1 MMGKAY
7 GKQFCDYSK
16 TDRAKTYFAALST
29 TISIPVLQTTKGSP
43 MLIHTSLAG
52 CHRGTYIHPR
62 IAMDYARWL
71 DPHFAVWIDSWC
83 MEVFSHLP
91 SSCMTQPKIK
101 HHILKRRALHRK
113 QSNLYIMAMKDRY
126 GKYKV
131 GMTRNTKKRLI
142 QLGRLSYPPDEQPSF
157 IRVWKG
163 KGSLER
169 NVHSKCD
176 AYRLGKS
183 EWFEIELDQLIP
195 IVESVI
201 ADDEDEQPLTQLL
214 QC

>member
-1 MMGKAY
+1 
-7 GKQFCDYSK
+7 
-16 TDRAKTYFAALST
+16 
-29 TISIPVLQTTKGSP
+29 
-43 MLIHTSLAG
+43 
-52 CHRGTYIHPR
+52 
-62 IAMDYARWL
+62 
-71 DPHFAVWIDSWC
+71 
-83 MEVFSHLP
+83 
-91 SSCMTQPKIK
+91 MTQPKIK